1 MIRYGNIEVPRAA
14 VAQLATKLAR
24 DATRRER
31 ERGHSAFSLAG
42 RSTTT
47 ATASRFQSTTSTT
60 SSSFSSASPVP
71 GLEPLAELLR
81 EQVETQPR

>member
-24 DATRRER
+24 DATGTRT
-31 ERGHSAFSLAG
+31 RGHSAFSLAG

-60 SSSFSSASPVP
+60 SSSFSSASPLP